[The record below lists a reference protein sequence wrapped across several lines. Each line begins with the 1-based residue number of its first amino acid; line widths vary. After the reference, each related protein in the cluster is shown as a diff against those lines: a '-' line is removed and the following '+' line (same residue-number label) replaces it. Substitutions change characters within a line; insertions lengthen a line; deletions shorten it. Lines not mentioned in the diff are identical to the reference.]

1 MNLFQLTYTLDMFV
15 YVFESNNSICA
26 SIKILHWKH
35 FIYLFISLFMSL
47 QIKKLDAC
55 MTSKSSSLCP
65 VCFPVM
71 FILQVYNLLTIFALS
86 LYIIF
91 PYLLL
96 WSYLLQL
103 PYKSSVSSV
112 LHFFC
117 LFLLVILINYVR
129 GYYLDSLNDCI
140 YDTLLP
146 PLLNLF
152 FVCFNARIVFIQYR
166 WSLDVTQYCFS

>member
-1 MNLFQLTYTLDMFV
+1 
-15 YVFESNNSICA
+15 
-26 SIKILHWKH
+26 
-35 FIYLFISLFMSL
+35 
-47 QIKKLDAC
+47 

-71 FILQVYNLLTIFALS
+71 FILQVCNLLTIFALS

-91 PYLLL
+91 PYLL

-103 PYKSSVSSV
+103 PYKSSVSPV

-117 LFLLVILINYVR
+117 LFLLVILINYVC
-129 GYYLDSLNDCI
+129 GYYLDSLNDCM

-152 FVCFNARIVFIQYR
+152 FCFNAIIVFIQYR
-166 WSLDVTQYCFS
+166 WSLDVTQYSFS